1 MFDESAVHPPLPPAR
16 DRAFEDQFFAD
27 VVLTAHRLTGIT
39 NDSYPGRVQHRMRVG
54 REVYGDDAFMAK
66 DNIAEVMEETPDIA
80 GYAVLELQKQKNL
93 GQIAPDVF
101 EDVRL
106 DLVAASAYG
115 AVADWYAQRAGRRL
129 KGDE

>member
-1 MFDESAVHPPLPPAR
+1 MV
-16 DRAFEDQFFAD
+16 
-27 VVLTAHRLTGIT
+27 I
-39 NDSYPGRVQHRMRVG
+39 GRRT
-54 REVYGDDAFMAK
+54 YGDDAFLAK

-80 GYAVLELQKQKNL
+80 GYAVLELQKQKRL
-93 GQIAPDVF
+93 GLDPTVF
-101 EDVRL
+101 EGIRL

>member
-1 MFDESAVHPPLPPAR
+1 
-16 DRAFEDQFFAD
+16 
-27 VVLTAHRLTGIT
+27 
-39 NDSYPGRVQHRMRVG
+39 MRVG
-54 REVYGDDAFMAK
+54 REVYGDDAFMGK

-80 GYAVLELQKQKNL
+80 GYAVLELQKQRNL
-93 GQIAPDVF
+93 GLPSAVF